1 MGCGGSNARYIA
13 PEPTPPDPKLFA
25 RRRLSIGGGYPDGTE
40 EEAAPPPAEG
50 GDVDRRAVMGLGKR
64 RQSFQSPELDQSL
77 NPSARC
83 VVVNPFPDSL
93 VGTFTNHG
101 VKPIFGTAG
110 PGEVKTN
117 QDRGLV
123 TYPVGENPRQALLC
137 VFDGHGKAGEE
148 VSEFVMLRFP
158 DLLEADKDRLSDPEQ
173 REKCLEEN
181 VLLVDRVLKESQC
194 PSATNGTTACIML
207 VQELAGQA
215 LTVTLANVGDSR
227 AVKGTLAVD
236 ASTGAERW
244 ATSDLTSDHK
254 PDLPEERKRV
264 EQSGGRVSEASELDG
279 PARIWFN
286 ANGPGLAMSRSIG
299 DHACRRFGVV
309 ATPDVT
315 CFELTEDDKVLI
327 LATDGVW
334 EVLSSQEAVEVVAKH
349 SDATEASRASLVA
362 SHATPH
368 STTHSASLPPHRR
381 AAS

>member
-1 MGCGGSNARYIA
+1 M
-13 PEPTPPDPKLFA
+13 
-25 RRRLSIGGGYPDGTE
+25 
-40 EEAAPPPAEG
+40 
-50 GDVDRRAVMGLGKR
+50 
-64 RQSFQSPELDQSL
+64 
-77 NPSARC
+77 
-83 VVVNPFPDSL
+83 
-93 VGTFTNHG
+93 
-101 VKPIFGTAG
+101 KPIFGTAG

-264 EQSGGRVSEASELDG
+264 EQSAAASPRRPSSTACAHLVQRQRPRPRDVALDRRPRV
-279 PARIWFN
+279 PPVW
-286 ANGPGLAMSRSIG
+286 
-299 DHACRRFGVV
+299 RRRRR
-309 ATPDVT
+309 T
-315 CFELTEDDKVLI
+315 
-327 LATDGVW
+327 
-334 EVLSSQEAVEVVAKH
+334 
-349 SDATEASRASLVA
+349 SRAS
-362 SHATPH
+362 S
-368 STTHSASLPPHRR
+368 
-381 AAS
+381 